1 MPTLRWMRAAAV
13 VALATQATA
22 QQCYYPNGEKAA
34 DSEKPCSSVKG
45 SACCPDTW
53 ECLDNGLC
61 HLPADNLY
69 GRYSCTDKDWK
80 AEGCAS
86 NMCTI
91 NNNQKAVGGESITQC
106 KDHDDQ
112 WCCNA
117 DNVNVNCCKESPS
130 PRPFFALQ
138 DGEAYATIGQNQA
151 STAPNLAT
159 ITGLASSGG
168 GSGGGN
174 QASKT
179 TAGGSSGSPSTDAPN
194 SGSATATADDAATTP
209 FSSVVQSLST
219 SAGGGVVTIQN
230 TVLVTPTPTAGSSSS
245 NNDSSSSSNG
255 GSKSNLGL
263 IIGCAVGI
271 PLALALVGIIF
282 WLLRKRRQQKANPYH
297 DPSSEVEGDSPLVGA
312 AAGKLNKSKK
322 ETYRNSRPATAE
334 IDGNPIGAG
343 RANRVSELPSG
354 NGFQPGHQG
363 TPYGPDVVGIGGG
376 NGDPNRTTWDTI
388 PPQYSPASNQAAF
401 AAHAQHPEAMELA
414 DTSVHPVLNE
424 KGQPYQAYRPPQ
436 PVAELPSVT
445 TPPEDVEK
453 QMHHR

>member
-1 MPTLRWMRAAAV
+1 ML
-13 VALATQATA
+13 
-22 QQCYYPNGEKAA
+22 
-34 DSEKPCSSVKG
+34 
-45 SACCPDTW
+45 
-53 ECLDNGLC
+53 
-61 HLPADNLY
+61 
-69 GRYSCTDKDWK
+69 CTDKDWK

-91 NNNQKAVGGESITQC
+91 SNGDVKAVGGESITQC

-117 DNVNVNCCKESPS
+117 DAVNVNCCKESPS

-138 DGEAYATIGQNQA
+138 DGKAYATIGQNQA

-159 ITGLASSGG
+159 ITGLAQSGG

-209 FSSVVQSLST
+209 FSSVIQSLST

-245 NNDSSSSSNG
+245 NNDSSSSSSG

-297 DPSSEVEGDSPLVGA
+297 DPSSEVEGDSPLVGAA

-401 AAHAQHPEAMELA
+401 ATHAHPEAMELA
-414 DTSVHPVLNE
+414 DTSVNPVLNE

>member
-1 MPTLRWMRAAAV
+1 
-13 VALATQATA
+13 
-22 QQCYYPNGEKAA
+22 
-34 DSEKPCSSVKG
+34 
-45 SACCPDTW
+45 
-53 ECLDNGLC
+53 
-61 HLPADNLY
+61 
-69 GRYSCTDKDWK
+69 
-80 AEGCAS
+80 
-86 NMCTI
+86 MCTI
-91 NNNQKAVGGESITQC
+91 SNGDVKAVGGESITQC

-117 DNVNVNCCKESPS
+117 DAVNVNCCKESPS

-138 DGEAYATIGQNQA
+138 DGKAYATIGQNQA

-159 ITGLASSGG
+159 ITGLAQSGG

-209 FSSVVQSLST
+209 FSSVIQSLST

-230 TVLVTPTPTAGSSSS
+230 TVLVTPTPTAGSSNA
-245 NNDSSSSSNG
+245 NNDSSSSGS
-255 GSKSNLGL
+255 SKSNLGL

-297 DPSSEVEGDSPLVGA
+297 DPSSEVEGDSPLVGGG

-363 TPYGPDVVGIGGG
+363 TPYGPDAVGIGGG

-401 AAHAQHPEAMELA
+401 AAHAHPEAMELA
-414 DTSVHPVLNE
+414 DTSVNPVLNE